1 MWIYKAYFEDDG
13 EFFEY
18 DAFGGQG
25 SMAAQRAFPYLESLL
40 SFLEM
45 DHEEWEPLM
54 HQVSKNLDQFFT
66 TNDLAYT
73 DQVMQLLGELGGKT
87 YLFQAAV
94 YAVVLAQS

>member
-1 MWIYKAYFEDDG
+1 MRIYKAYFEDDG

-18 DAFGGQG
+18 DAFAGQG

-45 DHEEWEPLM
+45 DREEWEPLM
-54 HQVSKNLDQFFT
+54 QQVSKNLDQFFA

-73 DQVMQLLGELGGKT
+73 DQVMQLLSELGEKHI
-87 YLFQAAV
+87 YFKLL
-94 YAVVLAQS
+94 YM